1 MPKPCLT
8 TDELTTALETLAG
21 WTAEEDGKA
30 VTRTFKFG
38 TFTQA
43 FAFMTAAALTAEKMD
58 HHPEWFNVYNKVE
71 MTLTTHDAGG
81 VTQKDIDLAT
91 FCQKASG
98 Q

>member
-58 HHPEWFNVYNKVE
+58 HHPEWSNVYNRVDVR
-71 MTLTTHDAGG
+71 LTTHDSGG
-81 VTQKDIDLAT
+81 VTALDIALAGAMD
-91 FCQKASG
+91 KAAG
-98 Q
+98 